1 MTLFAVR
8 WHGRARRQYEAQLD
22 YIARESPKN
31 AENMRRRVRAA
42 LNLIKS
48 NPRLSPVSLRVT
60 GSRQLRVG
68 KLLLFY
74 RVHEEHIE
82 IVSVRHG
89 AQHF

>member
-1 MTLFAVR
+1 MAAHAGNMKLNLITSQGS
-8 WHGRARRQYEAQLD
+8 H
-22 YIARESPKN
+22 PKTQ
-31 AENMRRRVRAA
+31 RTCA

-89 AQHF
+89 AQQF